1 MTQPPLIVI
10 VEDEPLV
17 ARFFQTALERAGGF
31 RVKVTENVEE
41 LIGLLKTGEV
51 ALLLLDVSLTNAQY
65 NSKFLDGIEIAKLV
79 KRSGGSRV
87 PILMATA
94 HAMHGDRER
103 ILQSSGADD
112 LIQKPIYD
120 AAALVERVRKL
131 LSPKAASKST
141 A

>member
-1 MTQPPLIVI
+1 MTHPPLVVI

-31 RVKVTENVEE
+31 RVKVTENVSE
-41 LIGLLKTGEV
+41 LMHLLKTGDV

-65 NSKFLDGIEIAKLV
+65 NSKSLDGIELAKLV
-79 KRSGGSRV
+79 RQSSASRV

-112 LIQKPIYD
+112 LIHKPVYD
-120 AAALVERVRKL
+120 AAALVERVRNL
-131 LSPKAASKST
+131 LATNAAKAAS
-141 A
+141 